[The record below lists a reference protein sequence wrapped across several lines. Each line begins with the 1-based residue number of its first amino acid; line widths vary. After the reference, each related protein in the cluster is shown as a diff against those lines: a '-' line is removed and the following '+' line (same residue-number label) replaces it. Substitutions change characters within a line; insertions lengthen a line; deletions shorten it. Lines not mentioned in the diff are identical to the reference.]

1 MKCIKP
7 MLARLGT
14 KADLEREGY
23 LFEPKLDGIRATFA
37 LDSGNHK
44 MFNRSCRDVSAR
56 YPEFD
61 FADAV
66 TADRCVLDG
75 EIVFY
80 DRNGNP
86 NFTALMKRHLGTGG
100 IRKPDRAIRF
110 AAFDVLRKDGE
121 DLTSLPLIKRKEV
134 LRAMLGKH
142 PHLELIVFT
151 RDSEKLWKFVQAR
164 SLEGVIAKREDSRYE
179 EGQRSSNW
187 LKVKA
192 FNTIDA
198 VIVGFTSDKRAIS
211 SLALAVYDND
221 VLRFIGKVGTGM
233 SMRDVKRLREML
245 EPELTNEP
253 PVESPA
259 GYRDIHWV
267 KPRYVAEVRYLEFGT
282 QGMLRSPSFLRL
294 RTDKT
299 SRECQLET
307 QKP

>member
-37 LDSGNHK
+37 LDSGRHK

-66 TADRCVLDG
+66 AADRCVLDG
-75 EIVFY
+75 EIVLY
-80 DRNGNP
+80 DQNGNP

-100 IRKPDRAIRF
+100 IRTRDRAIRF

-121 DLTSLPLIKRKEV
+121 DLTGLPLVKRKEI

-142 PHLELIVFT
+142 PHLECIVFT
-151 RDSEKLWKFVQAR
+151 RDSKKLWEFIQAR

-192 FNTIDA
+192 FDTIDA

-211 SLALAVYDND
+211 SLALAVYDED

-233 SMRDVKRLREML
+233 SMRDVKGLREML
-245 EPELTNEP
+245 EPDLTEGP
-253 PVESPA
+253 PVASPA
-259 GYRDIHWV
+259 GYRDIQWV
-267 KPRYVAEVRYLEFGT
+267 NPKYVAEVRYLEFGT
-282 QGMLRSPSFLRL
+282 QGMLRNPSFMRL

-299 SRECQLET
+299 PEECQLET